1 MIQPLLPYRVSS
13 RQWPPSGLFFFSCL
27 SLSAAQ
33 ARGTHPLPGASAMVW
48 KSSAAIHMTTTDT
61 QNDNLRMYVN
71 DTAAM
76 ARHIEGA
83 FAQQKEDKDVQAHAA
98 VRELIERMHGILASQ
113 RKAMEQHAE
122 EAGGGVGAAL
132 KEAVTSVTG
141 ALAGLYGKVRK
152 HPLSRILR
160 DNYTAISLACVAY
173 EMLHT
178 TALGLGRQALADTAL
193 AHIKQLAPLIM
204 SVTKIIPEVVLQELA
219 ADDPAID
226 VSVAGKAVENTLGAW
241 CASESKE

>member
-1 MIQPLLPYRVSS
+1 MSS
-13 RQWPPSGLFFFSCL
+13 KSPHPR
-27 SLSAAQ
+27 SL
-33 ARGTHPLPGASAMVW
+33 
-48 KSSAAIHMTTTDT
+48 MTATSTEI

-76 ARHIEGA
+76 AKHIEGA
-83 FAQQKEDKDVQAHAA
+83 FDQQRQDSDVKSNAA
-98 VRELIERMHGILASQ
+98 VRELIERMHVTLAAQ
-113 RKAMEQHAE
+113 RKTMELLAE
-122 EAGGGVGAAL
+122 EAGSGMGAAL

-160 DNYTAISLACVAY
+160 DNYTALSLAAVAY

-178 TALGLGRQALADTAL
+178 TALGLGQKLLADTAVR
-193 AHIKQLAPLIM
+193 HVKELAPLIM
-204 SVTKIIPEVVLQELA
+204 AVTKIIPEIVLQELA

-226 VSVAGKAVENTLGAW
+226 TSVAGQAVENTLNAW
-241 CASESKE
+241 CGDEPKA

>member
-1 MIQPLLPYRVSS
+1 MNT
-13 RQWPPSGLFFFSCL
+13 
-27 SLSAAQ
+27 A
-33 ARGTHPLPGASAMVW
+33 THPSE
-48 KSSAAIHMTTTDT
+48 T
-61 QNDNLRMYVN
+61 QNENLRMYVN

-83 FAQQKEDKDVQAHAA
+83 FDQQRQDNDVKNHAA
-98 VRELIERMHGILASQ
+98 ARELIERMHLILATQ

-122 EAGGGVGAAL
+122 QAGGGVGAAL

-160 DNYTAISLACVAY
+160 DNYTALSLACVAY

-178 TALGLGRQALADTAL
+178 TALATGQKALADTAL
-193 AHIKQLAPLIM
+193 KHLKEIAPLIM
-204 SVTKIIPEVVLQELA
+204 AVTKIIPDVVLHELA
-219 ADDPAID
+219 ADDPRID
-226 VSVAGKAVENTLGAW
+226 VSVADQAVENTLGAW
-241 CASESKE
+241 CDSESKA

>member
-1 MIQPLLPYRVSS
+1 
-13 RQWPPSGLFFFSCL
+13 
-27 SLSAAQ
+27 
-33 ARGTHPLPGASAMVW
+33 
-48 KSSAAIHMTTTDT
+48 MTTTHL

-83 FAQQKEDKDVQAHAA
+83 FAQQKEDKDVQTNAA
-98 VRELIERMHGILASQ
+98 ARELIKRMHVTLVRQ
-113 RKAMEQHAE
+113 REAMERHAE
-122 EAGGGVGAAL
+122 DAGGGVGAAL

-178 TALGLGRQALADTAL
+178 TALGLGKQALADTAL
-193 AHIKQLAPLIM
+193 RHIKELAPLIIDI
-204 SVTKIIPEVVLQELA
+204 TKAIPEVVLQELA

-241 CASESKE
+241 CGEGQEA